1 MNPDA
6 PRTAQEELE
15 IRITA
20 LLMGELPPDEA
31 AALLAQIAA
40 DPELTALHARL
51 RHAVDLLRE
60 ARTLPEQPAPATPM
74 KLSKERRE
82 KLLAQFRGIKALPSA
97 TTLLAPKPVATKR
110 RRDWRWMVPMGLAAS
125 AMFIVG
131 AAICLP
137 ASSVLRSRSRT
148 ASAKH
153 SEYSESDLSSTI
165 FARSGQR
172 YLDTAVAVQEAART
186 EPADSR
192 SGDGYAKLNESV
204 LGTVAEAK
212 SDSKWVAQRG
222 ASAAFSRDAAAMPEA
237 HQLFAESAAP
247 SAPAPTGAIA
257 SNGDNNRQ
265 SRGGASALYLPSVTQ
280 ESEAM
285 PGAPADRFGTTVP
298 SAGTNWAFNG
308 KSQATSGQTTLSL
321 AASQPTT
328 REYQRFP
335 GHPATTSLSEALRS
349 QSDSGSDKSGL
360 YRLAPRIYGGVGRT
374 MEAAADESKVQ
385 PPRGSEGL
393 ASTNPEP
400 LAAGDARSSGE
411 AVSKLAAVDK
421 LSDLRSEISREK
433 EARPATGK
441 PALGRSEVAAVNSN
455 LMFDTDGTASA
466 YDFAIVP
473 PTSGPAGA
481 PQPTSAPAPVAA
493 LGDAANDMDVSA
505 PLSTAGRVTLGK
517 KLNAW
522 GDNSE
527 IAPAPKPGVELGYIG
542 DKLAVQDG
550 RAAGAPPALPA
561 PIVATAAPTPAP
573 ENPTSLATAAGGVEL
588 TGERDLQRRMK
599 VPNDSWKS
607 SMGGGG
613 AAIDTKAKVAAQK
626 PVTDDFYRESDE
638 SRANGRAWGEGRK
651 DLHEQN
657 QKSERLDL
665 ADGPAS
671 MYRLTAPENTVTEFR
686 RKSLGEDKNAV
697 VDAEYSNGSLA
708 NVTAPAKAPE
718 QKSRRFEIAD
728 GGINTWER
736 KEVEA
741 DQKKAQWF
749 GQTAGGFAGGLKPVA
764 RSGDVE
770 PQSGPEKAQPDQPTD
785 APITFAKGM
794 AYYATPT
801 LDVAGKS
808 DPGAVGKD
816 GEKKDTDHR
825 GLGTIT
831 VSGGTLAQIAK
842 ADDAAPTQE
851 KRETLARFRAIIP
864 QEKTVA
870 AQTGPVA
877 FEQVELSKSLADSA
891 KKMPDVTLDDAID
904 LKTTPEVAEFEGFV
918 NHGAPLQKA
927 GNGTLNITG
936 VARATE
942 PQSDRNGK
950 DAVGLHVEKGKKAY
964 GLQRDFG
971 GEQKLEENVSALQL
985 ATGTFQL
992 PTIVNGGDL
1001 SGLAVDGKPAGGAKP
1016 EDAVK
1021 KKDSKRASIRGRG
1034 EELEKGV
1041 ERQVQI
1047 AEQQVRE
1054 QSEKVEQLQSQVK
1067 RTKELKPEQL
1077 NEAIRIL
1084 NIEDPTISHG
1094 NIVADQLGGVE
1105 RALATNLQIQEDK
1118 LKTLSENQNK
1128 TREKLAELQAQL
1140 APAIPPVPQEPASET
1155 PAKPATA
1162 TPPPAAEPPATPKAA
1177 EPPPVPQ
1184 PEVATAENA
1193 FSTFSLN
1200 VSDVSFKLAGVSLE
1214 KGTMPEAASV
1224 RSEEF
1229 INALDYRD
1237 PEPAAGA
1244 PLAFASERARY
1255 PFAHNRDLLRI
1266 SVKTAAAGR
1275 QPGRPLNLV
1284 LLLDN
1289 SGSME
1294 RADRVRI
1301 LKESLTVLSK
1311 QLQPQDKLSIITFSR
1326 TPRLWA
1332 DGVTGDK
1339 AAEFTNR
1346 VGEITPQGGTDLGA
1360 AMDLGYQTALKHYQ
1374 VGSVN
1379 RVVLL
1384 TDGAANLGNV
1394 NPETLKQKVESHR
1407 KQGVAFD
1414 CFGVG
1419 WEGYNDDLL
1428 EQLSRNGDG
1437 RYGFINT
1444 PEAAA
1449 TEFAGQLAG
1458 ALRVAASDVK
1468 VQVEFN
1474 PKRVTSYRQLGYAK
1488 HQLKKEQFR
1497 DNTVDAA
1504 EIGAAESG
1512 NALYTVEVNPRG
1524 QGDIATVR
1532 VRFKVPGTSDYKEHE
1547 WAVPFTAP
1555 APALEQSGTS
1565 LRLAATA
1572 AAFSEWLAQSPFAG
1586 DVTTDRLLGMING
1599 IPAIYGADPRPSRLE
1614 WMIRQAKSISGR

>member
-6 PRTAQEELE
+6 PRTPSEELE

-60 ARTLPEQPAPATPM
+60 ARTLPEHPAPATPM

-82 KLLAQFRGIKALPSA
+82 KLMARFQELKPMPPLKSVPSPR
-97 TTLLAPKPVATKR
+97 TILAPQQKKK
-110 RRDWRWMVPMGLAAS
+110 RDWKWVVPMGIAAS
-125 AMFIVG
+125 ITFVAVG
-131 AAICLP
+131 FLLP
-137 ASSVLRSRSRT
+137 ASLQSRRRAQATTTLKDLRMIDEAVDQFATGTNRST
-148 ASAKH
+148 DTNADEAALAKGWASAPGAIRTFDASSDAKT
-153 SEYSESDLSSTI
+153 YSLYATQAD
-165 FARSGQR
+165 QQK
-172 YLDTAVAVQEAART
+172 VA
-186 EPADSR
+186 
-192 SGDGYAKLNESV
+192 
-204 LGTVAEAK
+204 
-212 SDSKWVAQRG
+212 
-222 ASAAFSRDAAAMPEA
+222 DAAT
-237 HQLFAESAAP
+237 P
-247 SAPAPTGAIA
+247 S
-257 SNGDNNRQ
+257 R
-265 SRGGASALYLPSVTQ
+265 GASALYLPKSAPEGQDGETRRFGRSLADSKPSSSKYQRVPGHPENTQ
-280 ESEAM
+280 FSSANPESEAM
-285 PGAPADRFGTTVP
+285 PAAPATSFGTTAP
-298 SAGTNWAFNG
+298 TAGTNWAFNG
-308 KSQATSGQTTLSL
+308 GGETDSRTKL
-321 AASQPTT
+321 AV
-328 REYQRFP
+328 RGR
-335 GHPATTSLSEALRS
+335 
-349 QSDSGSDKSGL
+349 
-360 YRLAPRIYGGVGRT
+360 GVLT
-374 MEAAADESKVQ
+374 PFTQES
-385 PPRGSEGL
+385 
-393 ASTNPEP
+393 
-400 LAAGDARSSGE
+400 LAAGDAKSSG
-411 AVSKLAAVDK
+411 AVANNLAAVDK
-421 LSDLRSEISREK
+421 LSDLSSAIPREK
-433 EARPATGK
+433 EVRAATGNL
-441 PALGRSEVAAVNSN
+441 ALGRSEVAAVNGT
-455 LMFDTDGTASA
+455 LMFDTDGTAAAS
-466 YDFAIVP
+466 DFAIVP
-473 PTSGPAGA
+473 PTSGPARA
-481 PQPTSAPAPVAA
+481 PQPTNAPAPVAA
-493 LGDAANDMDVSA
+493 LGDAAKDMDVSE
-505 PLSTAGRVTLGK
+505 PFSTAGRVMLGK
-517 KLNAW
+517 KLSTW

-527 IAPAPKPGVELGYIG
+527 IAPAPKPEVKLGNIG
-542 DKLAVQDG
+542 TRSTVQDG
-550 RAAGAPPALPA
+550 RVAGATPPLPA
-561 PIVATAAPTPAP
+561 PIATTAAPTPAP
-573 ENPTSLATAAGGVEL
+573 ENPVSLTTATAGVEI
-588 TGERDLQRRMK
+588 TGERDLQRQ
-599 VPNDSWKS
+599 NDSWKS
-607 SMGGGG
+607 AVGGGGG
-613 AAIDTKAKVAAQK
+613 AATESKTKVAAQK
-626 PVTDDFYRESDE
+626 PGTDNFYNGSAIPYYRGGDGYEEVDE
-638 SRANGRAWGEGRK
+638 ATASRIKSGI
-651 DLHEQN
+651 EQN
-657 QKSERLDL
+657 
-665 ADGPAS
+665 
-671 MYRLTAPENTVTEFR
+671 
-686 RKSLGEDKNAV
+686 
-697 VDAEYSNGSLA
+697 
-708 NVTAPAKAPE
+708 
-718 QKSRRFEIAD
+718 
-728 GGINTWER
+728 
-736 KEVEA
+736 
-741 DQKKAQWF
+741 QWF
-749 GQTAGGFAGGLKPVA
+749 GQTTGAFVGDPQPVA
-764 RSGDVE
+764 RSGAAA
-770 PQSGPEKAQPDQPTD
+770 PQSGSEKAQPGQPSD
-785 APITFAKGM
+785 APITFANGM
-794 AYYATPT
+794 AYFATPT
-801 LDVAGKS
+801 LEMARKS
-808 DPGAVGKD
+808 DPGAVEKD
-816 GEKKDTDHR
+816 GEKKDADQR

-831 VSGGTLAQIAK
+831 VSRGTLAQIAT
-842 ADDAAPTQE
+842 ANDAAPTPE

-864 QEKTVA
+864 QEKTVTA
-870 AQTGPVA
+870 KTGSEP
-877 FEQVELSKSLADSA
+877 VELSKSLADSA
-891 KKMPDVTLDDAID
+891 KNAPDVTLDDAITLAPD
-904 LKTTPEVAEFEGFV
+904 VAEFEGFV
-918 NHGAPLQKA
+918 NRGTPLQKA
-927 GNGTLNITG
+927 GDGTLNITG
-936 VARATE
+936 VARGTE
-942 PQSDRNGK
+942 PQSDSNGK
-950 DAVGLHVEKGKKAY
+950 DAVRLQVEKGKKAY
-964 GLQRDFG
+964 GLQPAAG
-971 GEQKLEENVSALQL
+971 GEQKLEENVSAGQFF
-985 ATGTFQL
+985 TG
-992 PTIVNGGDL
+992 TIVNGGGL
-1001 SGLAVDGKPAGGAKP
+1001 SGLAVDGKPAGGTKP
-1016 EDAVK
+1016 EDQLK
-1021 KKDSKRASIRGRG
+1021 KMDSKRASKTERV
-1034 EELEKGV
+1034 EELE
-1041 ERQVQI
+1041 
-1047 AEQQVRE
+1047 
-1054 QSEKVEQLQSQVK
+1054 
-1067 RTKELKPEQL
+1067 
-1077 NEAIRIL
+1077 N
-1084 NIEDPTISHG
+1084 
-1094 NIVADQLGGVE
+1094 
-1105 RALATNLQIQEDK
+1105 
-1118 LKTLSENQNK
+1118 
-1128 TREKLAELQAQL
+1128 LAEVQAQL
-1140 APAIPPVPQEPASET
+1140 APAIPQAPKAKVAKAQEEIAESVRQNLEKTVAEMKAAPAPVSRQQQVEPAASLKFLQSLSSPESDRQ
-1155 PAKPATA
+1155 PPKP
-1162 TPPPAAEPPATPKAA
+1162 A
-1177 EPPPVPQ
+1177 EPPPIPQ

-1214 KGTMPEAASV
+1214 KGAMPEPASV

-1301 LKESLTVLSK
+1301 LKESLSVLSK

-1532 VRFKVPGTSDYKEHE
+1532 VRFKVPGTNDYREHE
-1547 WAVPFTAP
+1547 WAVPFNAP
-1555 APALEQSGTS
+1555 APAIEQSGTS
-1565 LRLAATA
+1565 LRLAATS

>member
-6 PRTAQEELE
+6 PRTPQEELE

-40 DPELTALHARL
+40 DPELTALHTRL

-125 AMFIVG
+125 VMVMIGGVVYFGPRARYSVVNEPPDF
-131 AAICLP
+131 AAEDQSVTSRYSSDTNSNANS
-137 ASSVLRSRSRT
+137 ASENRYWDT
-148 ASAKH
+148 PQATT
-153 SEYSESDLSSTI
+153 EQESGRI
-165 FARSGQR
+165 AH
-172 YLDTAVAVQEAART
+172 
-186 EPADSR
+186 ADSR
-192 SGDGYAKLNESV
+192 SGNTYAKLNESV
-204 LGTVAEAK
+204 ADVVAK
-212 SDSKWVAQRG
+212 LKTTDSGWASQPG
-222 ASAAFSRDAAAMPEA
+222 AVRTFSQNAAAMPEA
-237 HQLFAESAAP
+237 HQLFAESAAS

-285 PGAPADRFGTTVP
+285 PGAPADRFGTTAP
-298 SAGTNWAFNG
+298 AAGTNWAFNG

-349 QSDSGSDKSGL
+349 QSESGSDKSGL
-360 YRLAPRIYGGVGRT
+360 YKLAPRIYGGVGRT

-385 PPRGSEGL
+385 PPRGTEGL

-411 AVSKLAAVDK
+411 AVSKLAALDK

-433 EARPATGK
+433 EARPGTGK
-441 PALGRSEVAAVNSN
+441 PALGRSEVAAVNGA
-455 LMFDTDGTASA
+455 LMFDTDGTAAAS
-466 YDFAIVP
+466 DFAIVP

-493 LGDAANDMDVSA
+493 LGDIPVVEPYEISM
-505 PLSTAGRVTLGK
+505 PLTTAGRVTLGK

-613 AAIDTKAKVAAQK
+613 GAAIESKTKLAAQK

-728 GGINTWER
+728 GGINNWER

-741 DQKKAQWF
+741 DQKQTQWF

-816 GEKKDTDHR
+816 GEKKDSDHR

-831 VSGGTLAQIAK
+831 VSGGTLAQIAT
-842 ADDAAPTQE
+842 ANDAAPTQE
-851 KRETLARFRAIIP
+851 KGETLARFRVIIP

-877 FEQVELSKSLADSA
+877 FEQVELSKSLSDPA
-891 KKMPDVTLDDAID
+891 KKGPDVTLDDAID

-950 DAVGLHVEKGKKAY
+950 EAVGLHVEKGKKAY

-1001 SGLAVDGKPAGGAKP
+1001 SGLAVDGKSAGGAKP
-1016 EDAVK
+1016 EDQLK
-1021 KKDSKRASIRGRG
+1021 GKDSKRASTKDRF
-1034 EELEKGV
+1034 EELEKLA
-1041 ERQVQI
+1041 EVQAKLAPSTPPAPKAKVAKAQEEI
-1047 AEQQVRE
+1047 AESLRQNLEKTIAEMKAAPAPVSRQQQVE
-1054 QSEKVEQLQSQVK
+1054 PAASLKFLQSLSSLESDRQPP
-1067 RTKELKPEQL
+1067 KP
-1077 NEAIRIL
+1077 
-1084 NIEDPTISHG
+1084 
-1094 NIVADQLGGVE
+1094 
-1105 RALATNLQIQEDK
+1105 
-1118 LKTLSENQNK
+1118 
-1128 TREKLAELQAQL
+1128 
-1140 APAIPPVPQEPASET
+1140 
-1155 PAKPATA
+1155 
-1162 TPPPAAEPPATPKAA
+1162 A

-1184 PEVATAENA
+1184 PEVATKDNA

-1214 KGTMPEAASV
+1214 KGSMPDPASV

-1237 PEPAAGA
+1237 PEPVAGA

-1532 VRFKVPGTSDYKEHE
+1532 VRFKVPGTNDYREHE